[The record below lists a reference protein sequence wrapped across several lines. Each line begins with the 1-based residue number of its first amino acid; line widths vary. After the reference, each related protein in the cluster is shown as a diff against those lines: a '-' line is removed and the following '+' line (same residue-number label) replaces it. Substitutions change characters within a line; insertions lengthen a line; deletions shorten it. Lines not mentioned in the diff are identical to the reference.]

1 MSLIPTTNI
10 LTQAQGA
17 SLAQTLLNGD
27 PRLALSYVPPPGA
40 VVVIL
45 IIRISPDTSIYIYE
59 NEGKQQII
67 QLCMAYLQLQK
78 TCKAEQFELFP
89 CLLGDLQISRHEPES
104 HNAILE
110 LFSVLEHG
118 NLSDNPVVVFLFF

>member
-1 MSLIPTTNI
+1 MSAPTTNL

-45 IIRISPDTSIYIYE
+45 IIRVSPDRYIYIYK
-59 NEGKQQII
+59 NDGRRQIL
-67 QLCMAYLQLQK
+67 QLFIACLLLQK
-78 TCKAEQFELFP
+78 TCKAQNGVYP
-89 CLLGDLQISRHEPES
+89 CMAGDLQTLRHEPEA
-104 HNAILE
+104 N
-110 LFSVLEHG
+110 
-118 NLSDNPVVVFLFF
+118 